1 MLQVRV
7 LPGLDGMQTRREGRI
22 MKKIVLFFRESIA
35 ELKKVVWP
43 GTDEVIGSTRVVI
56 VSVLVIALALWL
68 VDFVIYQGIDLV
80 F

>member
-1 MLQVRV
+1 
-7 LPGLDGMQTRREGRI
+7 
-22 MKKIVLFFRESIA
+22 MKKIVQFLKESLA

-43 GTDEVIGSTRVVI
+43 TRDEVMASTKVVI
-56 VSVLVIALALWL
+56 VSVLVIAIALWL